1 MPEKK
6 LITFLIKCPMN
17 GDTHDGVV
25 KELVAKDSAVIVTAE
40 ECHKSHECQ
49 TCRCCLSAI
58 WTAAKDGEQF
68 NGIDPLDPVLLPG
81 WKGAGGS
88 QPKR

>member
-6 LITFLIKCPMN
+6 LIAFLIKCPMS
-17 GDTHDGVV
+17 GETHDGVV
-25 KELVAKDSAVIVTAE
+25 KELEEKGCVVAVTSV
-40 ECHKSHECQ
+40 ECHKSYECQ
-49 TCRCCLSAI
+49 TCQRCLTAI
-58 WTAAKDGEQF
+58 WRTAKDGEQF
-68 NGIDPLDPVLLPG
+68 RDVIPLDPVLLPG